1 MIRLRHFFAD
11 IFELLIPL
19 AIIIVLVLAVAGIIY
34 LAIGLAMAPW
44 QTFPGL

>member
-1 MIRLRHFFAD
+1 MKNFLSD
-11 IFELLIPL
+11 IFELVVPL
-19 AIIIVLVLAVAGIIY
+19 AIIIALVLAVAGIIY